1 MRNTMLKFRRSTAL
15 LAALLVALLS
25 TQSFAAS
32 TSVTL
37 YKNLQCTCCEAHAK
51 YLDERGFKVEVKPV
65 PDLHSINQKA
75 GVPDALE
82 GCHTSFI
89 GGYVVIGHVPVDA
102 IRKLLAERPKIVGIS
117 IPGMSSMPANL
128 PGMPGTRSQPVAI
141 YEITADGSPSK
152 IFMTVP

>member
-1 MRNTMLKFRRSTAL
+1 MRNTMLKFQCSTAL
-15 LAALLVALLS
+15 LAALLTTLLS
-25 TQSFAAS
+25 TQAFAAS
-32 TSVTL
+32 TIVTL
-37 YKNLQCTCCEAHAK
+37 YKNLQCTCCEGHAK
-51 YLDERGFKVEVKPV
+51 YLEEQGFTVEVKPV

-89 GGYVVIGHVPVDA
+89 DGYVVIGHVPVDA

-128 PGMPGTRSQPVAI
+128 PGMPGIRFQPVAI
-141 YEITADGSPSK
+141 YEIAADGSPTK

>member
-1 MRNTMLKFRRSTAL
+1 MRNIMLEFRRSIAL
-15 LAALLVALLS
+15 LTAILAALLS
-25 TQSFAAS
+25 TQAFAAP
-32 TSVTL
+32 TNVTL
-37 YKNLQCTCCEAHAK
+37 YKNLQCTCCEGHAK
-51 YLDERGFKVEVKPV
+51 YLEEQGFKVEVKPV

-75 GVPDALE
+75 GVPDALG

-89 GGYVVIGHVPVDA
+89 DNYVVIGHVPVGA

-128 PGMPGTRSQPVAI
+128 PGMPGTRSHPVAI

>member
-1 MRNTMLKFRRSTAL
+1 MHNTMLRLRRSTAL
-15 LAALLVALLS
+15 LAALLAALLS
-25 TQSFAAS
+25 TQAFAAP

-51 YLDERGFKVEVKPV
+51 YLEEQGFKVEVKPV
-65 PDLHSINQKA
+65 PDLYSINQKA
-75 GVPDALE
+75 GVPDALG

-102 IRKLLAERPKIVGIS
+102 IRKLLAEQPKIVGIS

-128 PGMPGTRSQPVAI
+128 PGMPGTRSKPVAI
-141 YEITADGSPSK
+141 YEITADGSTSK
-152 IFMTVP
+152 IFTTVP

>member
-15 LAALLVALLS
+15 LAALLMALLS
-25 TQSFAAS
+25 TQAFAAP
-32 TSVTL
+32 TNVTL

-51 YLDERGFKVEVKPV
+51 YLEEQGFKVEVKPV
-65 PDLHSINQKA
+65 PDLHSINKKA

-128 PGMPGTRSQPVAI
+128 PGMPGTRSHPVAI
-141 YEITADGSPSK
+141 YEIAADGSTSK